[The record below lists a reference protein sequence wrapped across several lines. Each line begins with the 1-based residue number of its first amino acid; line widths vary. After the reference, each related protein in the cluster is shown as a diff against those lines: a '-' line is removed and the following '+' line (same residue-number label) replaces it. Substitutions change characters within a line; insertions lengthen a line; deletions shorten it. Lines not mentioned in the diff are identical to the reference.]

1 MIQMMKLRI
10 LPPTLRVKK
19 RYIAFEVVSQVPL
32 TRDDLINL
40 IWDGSQD
47 LYGACGT
54 GKFDIWVVKV
64 WKCDFGDYENSSTMK
79 GILRCNRNELDA
91 VKSVIPT
98 ITKFR
103 GQKVVFHTLGISGT
117 IKATIK
123 NFIKPEG

>member
-47 LYGACGT
+47 LYGAC
-54 GKFDIWVVKV
+54 
-64 WKCDFGDYENSSTMK
+64 
-79 GILRCNRNELDA
+79 
-91 VKSVIPT
+91 
-98 ITKFR
+98 
-103 GQKVVFHTLGISGT
+103 
-117 IKATIK
+117 
-123 NFIKPEG
+123 